1 MSAMPTTSERLYT
14 VEEYLERERAAEI
27 RSEYL
32 QGRIVAMSGAS
43 RRHGLIS
50 MNLSGLL
57 HAQLRGRPCE
67 AFAADMRV
75 QVAEAD
81 FFTYP
86 DIAVVCEEP
95 QLADSHHDT
104 LLNPTVL
111 IEILSPSTADYD
123 RGRKFEYYR
132 HLASL
137 REYVL
142 VAQDRVHVE
151 HYTRQDDGSWRLT
164 ETDDPQAE
172 VRLPSIGCTLRLE
185 EVYEKV
191 LPKEAENPS
200 VLD

>member
-1 MSAMPTTSERLYT
+1 MPTTAERLFT
-14 VEEYLERERAAEI
+14 VEEYLELERAAET

-32 QGRIVAMSGAS
+32 QGLIVAMSGAS
-43 RRHGLIS
+43 LRHGAIS

-57 HAQLRGRPCE
+57 HAQLRGRPCR

-86 DIAVVCEEP
+86 NLVVVCEEP
-95 QLADSHHDT
+95 KLSDAHHDT

-142 VAQDRVHVE
+142 IAQDRVHVE

-164 ETDDPQAE
+164 ETDDPNAE
-172 VRLPSIGCTLRLE
+172 IDLPSIDCTLRLA

-191 LPKEAENPS
+191 PLEGE
-200 VLD
+200 

>member
-1 MSAMPTTSERLYT
+1 MPTTAERLYS
-14 VEEYLERERAAEI
+14 VEEYLELERAAEI

-43 RRHGLIS
+43 LRHGAIS

-57 HAQLRGRPCE
+57 HAQLRSRPCQ

-86 DIAVVCEEP
+86 DIAVVCDEP

-111 IEILSPSTADYD
+111 IEVLSPSTADYD
-123 RGRKFEYYR
+123 RGRKFEHYR
-132 HLASL
+132 HLTSL

-164 ETDDPQAE
+164 ETDDAGAE
-172 VRLPSIGCTLRLE
+172 IRLPSIDCALRLQD
-185 EVYEKV
+185 VYEKV
-191 LPKEAENPS
+191 PLEQ
-200 VLD
+200 D

>member
-1 MSAMPTTSERLYT
+1 MTAMPTTAERLYT
-14 VEEYLERERAAEI
+14 VEEYLERERAPETEI

-57 HAQLRGRPCE
+57 HAQLRGRSCE
-67 AFAADMRV
+67 ALAADMRV
-75 QVAEAD
+75 QVAEAG

-86 DIAVVCEEP
+86 DLLVVCEEP
-95 QLADSHHDT
+95 ELADAHHDT

-111 IEILSPSTADYD
+111 IEILSPSTEDYD

-132 HLASL
+132 QLDSL
-137 REYVL
+137 REYLL
-142 VAQDRVHVE
+142 VAQDRLHVE
-151 HYTRQDDGSWRLT
+151 HHVRQDDGSWRLT

-172 VRLPSIGCTLRLE
+172 IHLPAIGCTLRLE

-191 LPKEAENPS
+191 RFDEVEDAT
-200 VLD
+200 